1 MILLFDPSM
10 SNLPESPAGHRFLEV
25 RLQRIKQSPLTQ
37 GRLGRGGAAPYDP
50 VGPLAGKR
58 FLAQTK
64 TKTVRE
70 IAQAGAP
77 SSMIQSV
84 SGAPLAM
91 GQIQDRLTRLPSY
104 LKLSHA

>member
-1 MILLFDPSM
+1 
-10 SNLPESPAGHRFLEV
+10 
-25 RLQRIKQSPLTQ
+25 
-37 GRLGRGGAAPYDP
+37 
-50 VGPLAGKR
+50 
-58 FLAQTK
+58 LAQTK

-77 SSMIQSV
+77 SSMIQPV